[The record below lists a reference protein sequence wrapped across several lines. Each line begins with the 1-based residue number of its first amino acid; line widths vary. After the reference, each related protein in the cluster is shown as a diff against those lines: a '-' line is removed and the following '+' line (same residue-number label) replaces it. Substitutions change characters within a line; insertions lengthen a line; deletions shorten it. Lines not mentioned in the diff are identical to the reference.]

1 MVWII
6 RYSYGGKGKCIDEK
20 KDMSNSQHARI
31 RQGEIQLAV
40 GNYVIEI
47 GDAAGSIIDIQRR
60 EPHIEVMRSTSV
72 FLPPPRFDHLLGR
85 NEVMKSAIF

>member
-1 MVWII
+1 
-6 RYSYGGKGKCIDEK
+6 
-20 KDMSNSQHARI
+20 MSNSQHARRI
-31 RQGEIQLAV
+31 QGEIQLAV

-85 NEVMKSAIF
+85 NETMKSAIAALQSGQSVEFYGINSGLVR